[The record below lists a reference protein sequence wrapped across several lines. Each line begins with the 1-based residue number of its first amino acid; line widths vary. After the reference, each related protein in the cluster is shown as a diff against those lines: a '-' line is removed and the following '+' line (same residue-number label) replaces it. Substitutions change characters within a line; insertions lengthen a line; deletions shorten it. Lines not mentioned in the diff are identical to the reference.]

1 MKLDPLNGEEGG
13 ARMMMALVRA
23 LGLERPSI
31 LITTDHSDQ
40 LKVMIRNLD
49 RFSAAR
55 LLELIRIKLEPTV
68 PRT

>member
-1 MKLDPLNGEEGG
+1 MKLDPLNGEEGA

-31 LITTDHSDQ
+31 LITTDPSDQ